1 MAGESY
7 GVRMVYT
14 VPAWRE
20 INQEPEGA
28 LRPSFCCCSLRP
40 ECNVD
45 SGWRNANQPSV
56 YHDR

>member
-45 SGWRNANQPSV
+45 SGWRNAN
-56 YHDR
+56 